1 MPLIKDHIKGLASRL
16 YLKAAS
22 SDNRQI
28 REFGQY
34 EPMTNTSAPD
44 PCFEAEVE
52 ILLTREREKEHH
64 FC

>member
-1 MPLIKDHIKGLASRL
+1 MPLMKDHIKGLASRL
-16 YLKAAS
+16 YLKAVS

-34 EPMTNTSAPD
+34 DPMTNTSAPD

-52 ILLTREREKEHH
+52 IL
-64 FC
+64 